1 MENLNDV
8 EFGSD
13 KSGEE
18 APILVAQRYLNIFRQ
33 VHIFNKAKRDEF
45 DNELLALPQ
54 NITDFF
60 KRMPGGRLLVE
71 HIEQVKTERGIAFVK
86 ANKED
91 FDEGAGKTD
100 TPHPTAG
107 GQVVAGSVTIDAS
120 FAEALAN
127 ALANAFKQLPQ
138 SPIATASGTG
148 PTTISADFGNAFD
161 VIAEEI
167 RTSRASLLDV
177 LKETRSITDSVI
189 ASQVSISRIL
199 EGILATRDR
208 DDTDIAD
215 LNNRIIASQ
224 ASITKLL
231 EGLYTASNKK
241 NAEISEYLNVEN
253 RLRRF
258 REEITSDLDISLQ
271 KMQELFRL
279 CAESV
284 QNRKVVIETR
294 PASSDKPAEV
304 VSAGHDVEASASL
317 TVKDKPYQQE
327 VFAAKKADDET
338 LAQAPEHPTIS
349 AQAFSE
355 SPKPMPQENKS
366 FEHSGI
372 VVDNNPQ
379 ATTFT
384 SSTPMDDSLTEHRK
398 KKKKKKKNRD
408 NILAS
413 DGQSPLNT
421 AGVVYTPVSK
431 QAEKSQNEYRTTSEK
446 NFQSSDQKAKETL
459 PSFDGVIRNK
469 AFKHEDRFDN
479 VRLDVPPLDTDD
491 FDDEQFSLPKEH
503 IASTHN
509 IPEVKLSSHN
519 NEVQSSVSTQKRH
532 VSDDLDF
539 ELPEVHS
546 NIDDMS
552 EDNST
557 TEIGHISNLS
567 ETNDIEDDDLDFA
580 LPEVNF
586 SNEDIADSSSS
597 MGFED
602 ISQPEQSSDEH
613 LDFDDN
619 FSDGLDFS
627 LPDIEDNDNQ
637 SDDIQ
642 SLSDEN
648 EDEASAT
655 HFSEDKQPKNQ
666 LRNEDEANVSSL
678 EEISQSDAT
687 EKETEITSPLDNFM
701 TLHNEDISVRS
712 APQATIP
719 AMDSSALSNT
729 LANTEKENSEPSL
742 DDLLN
747 SSEGEEHPISE
758 QSMTSANVSPADTDV
773 SASMVDTAS
782 SAETSSSLDDLL
794 GGADK
799 DVVAPNVAAT
809 RASTLDDF
817 MNSHNRD
824 IAASGADMAAQSAA
838 KEPSLD
844 DFLAEPAKTNS
855 QTDAISQTDETLP
868 VDDTVTSSSPVSHVS
883 EEVPTDTHL
892 QNSPHEHEVH
902 PSRYS
907 AELDKI
913 REALTSDSVDLSS
926 LDQPIELDDYSDDEN
941 VGKDDYDD
949 ILSHLSESHDN
960 TSDTHIASD
969 AQASSTVNSDTTSS
983 TPDVSQQNSENTTS
997 DGDQDWE
1004 WEYVDED
1011 GNEVPAD
1018 DDQDW
1023 EWEYVEDDDNSTD
1036 ADDNKK

>member
-45 DNELLALPQ
+45 DDELLALPQ

-71 HIEQVKTERGIAFVK
+71 HIEKVKTERGIAFVK
-86 ANKED
+86 AKKED
-91 FDEGAGKTD
+91 FEEGSGMTD
-100 TPHPTAG
+100 TPQPAANGTVQA
-107 GQVVAGSVTIDAS
+107 VAGSVTLDAS
-120 FAEALAN
+120 FANALAQ

-138 SPIATASGTG
+138 SPVATASGTG

-279 CAESV
+279 CAQSI
-284 QNRKVVIETR
+284 QDRKVIIETR
-294 PASSDKPAEV
+294 PSHSGEQAEVIANDSHVEVPASSFADNSRHPATDMTATMKVGDVLTQVQQQTKPSEQRQ
-304 VSAGHDVEASASL
+304 
-317 TVKDKPYQQE
+317 TYQE
-327 VFAAKKADDET
+327 VAPHIQHENKNPVSTSFHSDSTEAIVRSTSDYPVDDT
-338 LAQAPEHPTIS
+338 LA
-349 AQAFSE
+349 
-355 SPKPMPQENKS
+355 
-366 FEHSGI
+366 
-372 VVDNNPQ
+372 
-379 ATTFT
+379 
-384 SSTPMDDSLTEHRK
+384 EHRK
-398 KKKKKKKNRD
+398 KKKKKKKNRENVFIND
-408 NILAS
+408 SQAPL
-413 DGQSPLNT
+413 GVVSP
-421 AGVVYTPVSK
+421 VYTPVSEQVVQSQHEPEVASEENVQISK
-431 QAEKSQNEYRTTSEK
+431 QDK
-446 NFQSSDQKAKETL
+446 KEPL

-479 VRLDVPPLDTDD
+479 VHLDVPPLDLDGENEATL
-491 FDDEQFSLPKEH
+491 SHEH
-503 IASTHN
+503 IASKAQNVSEAKVSDNVET
-509 IPEVKLSSHN
+509 
-519 NEVQSSVSTQKRH
+519 QSTISNQKIGA
-532 VSDDLDF
+532 SDDLDF
-539 ELPEVHS
+539 ELPDVPS
-546 NIDDMS
+546 DFADMS
-552 EDNST
+552 EDNNST
-557 TEIGHISNLS
+557 NIGHISNLS
-567 ETNDIEDDDLDFA
+567 ETADIEDDDLDFA

-597 MGFED
+597 MSFDD
-602 ISQPEQSSDEH
+602 ISQPEQDSDKEM
-613 LDFDDN
+613 DFADSFN
-619 FSDGLDFS
+619 DGLDFS
-627 LPDIEDNDNQ
+627 LPDIDDGPTQNNELQ
-637 SDDIQ
+637 SF
-642 SLSDEN
+642 SDG
-648 EDEASAT
+648 ASADVA
-655 HFSEDKQPKNQ
+655 HSGEEYAPKNQ
-666 LRNEDEANVSSL
+666 DERDIEPDVSV
-678 EEISQSDAT
+678 SQQLSS
-687 EKETEITSPLDNFM
+687 EKETDITSPLDNFM
-701 TLHNEDISVRS
+701 ALHNEDISAQS
-712 APQATIP
+712 MPQATMP
-719 AMDSSALSNT
+719 VADSSALSDT
-729 LANTEKENSEPSL
+729 LSNTEKEEAEPSL

-747 SSEGEEHPISE
+747 GTKDGEHPISE
-758 QSMTSANVSPADTDV
+758 QSMASANVSPADTDV
-773 SASMVDTAS
+773 SASAPDTVS
-782 SAETSSSLDDLL
+782 SAEETPSLDDLL
-794 GGADK
+794 GGSDK
-799 DVVAPNVAAT
+799 KVIAPDVSANRAP
-809 RASTLDDF
+809 TLDDF
-817 MNSHNRD
+817 MNSHNQE
-824 IAASGADMAAQSAA
+824 IEASDADMTTQSAA

-844 DFLAEPAKTNS
+844 DFLAEPAQTDS
-855 QTDAISQTDETLP
+855 QTNVISQTDETSP
-868 VDDTVTSSSPVSHVS
+868 VGDVAISSSPVSHVS
-883 EEVPTDTHL
+883 EEVPADTNR
-892 QNSPHEHEVH
+892 QNSPHEHDVH
-902 PSRYS
+902 QSRYS

-926 LDQPIELDDYSDDEN
+926 LDQPIALDDYSDDEN

-949 ILSHLSESHDN
+949 ILSHLSESHEN

-969 AQASSTVNSDTTSS
+969 AQISPTFNSGTTASA
-983 TPDVSQQNSENTTS
+983 PEVSQQNSESPAS
-997 DGDQDWE
+997 DDEQDWE
-1004 WEYVDED
+1004 WEYVDEN
-1011 GNEVPAD
+1011 GNEVPDD

-1023 EWEYVEDDDNSTD
+1023 EWEYVEDDDTTN

>member
-86 ANKED
+86 SNKED
-91 FDEGAGKTD
+91 FDEGAGNTD
-100 TPHPTAG
+100 TPKPAAG

-120 FAEALAN
+120 FADALAN

-138 SPIATASGTG
+138 SPVAAASGAG

-241 NAEISEYLNVEN
+241 NAEISEYLNVEK
-253 RLRRF
+253 RLQRF
-258 REEITSDLDISLQ
+258 RAEITHDLDISLQ
-271 KMQELFRL
+271 KMQDLFRL
-279 CAESV
+279 CAESI
-284 QNRKVVIETR
+284 QNRQVVVEAR
-294 PASSDKPAEV
+294 PASSDKQAEV
-304 VSAGHDVEASASL
+304 VSASHGLESSASL
-317 TVKDKPYQQE
+317 TVADKPYQQE
-327 VFAAKKADDET
+327 EFTAKETDEET
-338 LAQAPEHPTIS
+338 LTQSPERPSMT
-349 AQAFSE
+349 AQAFRE
-355 SPKPMPQENKS
+355 SPKSMPQENKS

-372 VVDNNPQ
+372 VVDDNPQ

-384 SSTPMDDSLTEHRK
+384 SNAPMDDSLIEHKK
-398 KKKKKKKNRD
+398 KKKKKKKNRE
-408 NILAS
+408 NVLVNNEQVSLNAS
-413 DGQSPLNT
+413 D
-421 AGVVYTPVSK
+421 VVYTPVSE
-431 QAEKSQNEYRTTSEK
+431 QVTASQNATEASA
-446 NFQSSDQKAKETL
+446 KANYQASKPNVKEAL

-479 VRLDVPPLDTDD
+479 VRLDVPPLDL
-491 FDDEQFSLPKEH
+491 DDENNATPSHEH
-503 IASTHN
+503 IASKAQNVSDTKVSDN
-509 IPEVKLSSHN
+509 IEKTSTT
-519 NEVQSSVSTQKRH
+519 STQK
-532 VSDDLDF
+532 VDFSDDLDF
-539 ELPEVHS
+539 ELPDVS
-546 NIDDMS
+546 SDITDIS
-552 EDNST
+552 EDNNST
-557 TEIGHISNLS
+557 NIGHISNLP
-567 ETNDIEDDDLDFA
+567 ETTDIEDDDLDFA

-597 MGFED
+597 MSFDD
-602 ISQPEQSSDEH
+602 ISQPEQDSVKEM
-613 LDFDDN
+613 DFAGSFN
-619 FSDGLDFS
+619 DGLDFS
-627 LPDIEDNDNQ
+627 LPDIDDEPALNKDLQ
-637 SDDIQ
+637 SF
-642 SLSDEN
+642 SDETKADVAHLG
-648 EDEASAT
+648 EEYAPKHQDERGVEPDISV
-655 HFSEDKQPKNQ
+655 SQQ
-666 LRNEDEANVSSL
+666 LSS
-678 EEISQSDAT
+678 
-687 EKETEITSPLDNFM
+687 EKETDTTSPLDNFM
-701 TLHNEDISVRS
+701 ALHNEDISARS
-712 APQATIP
+712 QPQATVP
-719 AMDSSALSNT
+719 VADSSDLSDT
-729 LANTEKENSEPSL
+729 LANTEKEHSEPSL

-758 QSMTSANVSPADTDV
+758 QSMTSANVSPASADV
-773 SASMVDTAS
+773 NTSVADAVS
-782 SAETSSSLDDLL
+782 SAEETPSLDDLL

-799 DVVAPNVAAT
+799 AVVAPDVSANQ
-809 RASTLDDF
+809 ASTLDDF
-817 MNSHNRD
+817 MNSHNQE
-824 IAASGADMAAQSAA
+824 IEASDADMAAQSAT

-844 DFLAEPAKTNS
+844 DFLAEPT
-855 QTDAISQTDETLP
+855 QTDSRI
-868 VDDTVTSSSPVSHVS
+868 DTVSQGSETSHIADSFTAPSPASHVS
-883 EEVPTDTHL
+883 EEVSADNNL
-892 QNSPHEHEVH
+892 QNQPHEHDVH
-902 PSRYS
+902 QSRYS

-960 TSDTHIASD
+960 ASDTHIASD
-969 AQASSTVNSDTTSS
+969 APVSPTINSGTTASA
-983 TPDVSQQNSENTTS
+983 PEASQQNSENATA
-997 DGDQDWE
+997 DDDQDWE
-1004 WEYVDED
+1004 WEYVDEN

-1023 EWEYVEDDDNSTD
+1023 EWEYVEDDDTTTN